1 MLDNGLLLSCSYDKR
16 VKAWQY
22 QQQALFYEFEK
33 TEELRCMDYVTD
45 SGTLLIGTNT
55 HAILPHNIT
64 DLMNFENLGR
74 IGGMDESEAEYGS
87 EEEKKEQFEDEG
99 DEYYLEG
106 MTLDEKIAQLTKNAN
121 QILEKD
127 KKGYLGEKE
136 DQQYKFSI

>member
-1 MLDNGLLLSCSYDKR
+1 
-16 VKAWQY
+16 
-22 QQQALFYEFEK
+22 
-33 TEELRCMDYVTD
+33 MDYVTD

-55 HAILPHNIT
+55 HAILPHSIT
-64 DLMNFENLGR
+64 DLMNFDNVGR
-74 IGGMDESEAEYGS
+74 IAGMDESGYDYYS
-87 EEEKKEQFEDEG
+87 DEEQKKEQFSEEG

-127 KKGYLGEKE
+127 KKGYMGERE